1 MNVFRTMVLLMSVVA
16 IEGVSRRRRRI
27 GRTREPTFHDKVE
40 AFYRRYV
47 PPEKWKNVDIVS
59 EMYEGREDELNEGL
73 RKKYQADLDDVVVI
87 IPKEEEDMEEDASFN
102 DDSSNDEQVDEEIS
116 NEISD
121 TEDDGSIDEDYTTIE
136 DDELDQNEEEVDV
149 FGHPISL
156 KPENKKKKKK
166 KTKKV
171 VKPPPSN
178 DEAPRFRQQQQQQ
191 QKSSKSSLMK
201 VIIIITVTTSL
212 GGCVGILAIV
222 FRSRLTKVFEVLK
235 DAVQEATSKAFR
247 QDDEETIRS
256 SRKRHRKKKK
266 RQYVVESSDED
277 EDEDEDDETT
287 QLLDEET
294 RIVNEEMSSELVK
307 FLNSIGVRPK
317 SVAKKLY
324 EAGFERWDT
333 FRYVSESDLVQF
345 GFRRGRVL
353 LIKQRLKRLMKEDV
367 SRPIEMRPMMAS
379 SVLKSSVKK
388 RKNFKKK
395 VKEEQQKHFPAASN
409 GVQSSSDSSEGQN
422 EEIISSSYRDDEE
435 DKIDRD
441 DDSDDEKVSFS
452 SDEDDDEEEDE
463 FDKASKEWN
472 KMKPSTTLKREVNER
487 QRRVDVDWSE
497 DGRVYETP
505 MQTGALAQTQ
515 ASEQKRNGMF
525 EKFKNSRINNKKK
538 KKT

>member
-1 MNVFRTMVLLMSVVA
+1 M
-16 IEGVSRRRRRI
+16 IEGVTEGRRRRI
-27 GRTREPTFHDKVE
+27 GRRREPTFHDKVE

-47 PPEKWKNVDIVS
+47 PREKWKNVDVVS

-73 RKKYQADLDDVVVI
+73 RKKYQADLDDVVVVF
-87 IPKEEEDMEEDASFN
+87 PKEDTSLY
-102 DDSSNDEQVDEEIS
+102 DDDSNDEIENQVDDEMENEIENEDS
-116 NEISD
+116 NDEIENQGDDEMENEIENEIKISD
-121 TEDDGSIDEDYTTIE
+121 TDEDSTTIQQ
-136 DDELDQNEEEVDV
+136 DDLDQNEDVDV
-149 FGHPISL
+149 FGHPIP
-156 KPENKKKKKK
+156 KPKPKKKKKK
-166 KTKKV
+166 
-171 VKPPPSN
+171 VKPQPSTN
-178 DEAPRFRQQQQQQ
+178 NETPRFRQQHQ

-222 FRSRLTKVFEVLK
+222 FRSRLTRVFEVLK
-235 DAVQEATSKAFR
+235 DAVQQATSKAFR

-266 RQYVVESSDED
+266 RQYVVESSSSDED
-277 EDEDEDDETT
+277 ENDETT

-353 LIKQRLKRLMKEDV
+353 LIKQRLKRLMKDDV
-367 SRPIEMRPMMAS
+367 SKPIEMRPMMAS
-379 SVLKSSVKK
+379 SVLKNSVERKK
-388 RKNFKKK
+388 RKRKTNK
-395 VKEEQQKHFPAASN
+395 KEEQEKDFPAAAA
-409 GVQSSSDSSEGQN
+409 SSSDSSEGQHD
-422 EEIISSSYRDDEE
+422 EFSYREEE
-435 DKIDRD
+435 DKVDQ

-452 SDEDDDEEEDE
+452 SDEDDNDDDDEEDE
-463 FDKASKEWN
+463 FDKVSKEWN

-497 DGRVYETP
+497 DGQVYETP
-505 MQTGALAQTQ
+505 TQTGALAQTQ
-515 ASEQKRNGMF
+515 ASEQKRSGMF
-525 EKFKNSRINNKKK
+525 EKFKKSRINKT
-538 KKT
+538 KKTT